1 MKIVWINENT
11 QGQELEKN
19 EYVLFPNGT
28 KVGYLEARYDAITK
42 SFYIFD
48 DETGEKLYSNDV
60 HIKPARK
67 KREYKKQTDISKMKE
82 IHPLSE
88 TEKAYCVEDGSNG
101 LIGKG
106 CRVYYK
112 YYAKSICVID
122 NSKIYAP
129 IWA

>member
-1 MKIVWINENT
+1 MKTVWINENT

-28 KVGYLEARYDAITK
+28 KAGYLETRYDTVAKAFFI
-42 SFYIFD
+42 YD
-48 DETGEKLYSNDV
+48 DTGEKLYSNDV
-60 HIKPARK
+60 HTKPIRK
-67 KREYKKQTDISKMKE
+67 RVNTKKQTDISKMKE
-82 IHPLSE
+82 IHPLAE
-88 TEKAYCVEDGSNG
+88 TEKAYRVEDGSNG

-106 CRVYYK
+106 CKVYYK

-122 NSKIYAP
+122 NGKIYAP

>member
-1 MKIVWINENT
+1 MKTVWINENT

-19 EYVLFPNGT
+19 EYVLFPNG
-28 KVGYLEARYDAITK
+28 KKAGYLETKYDTTAK
-42 SFYIFD
+42 SFYIY
-48 DETGEKLYSNDV
+48 DEEINEKIYSNDV
-60 HIKPARK
+60 HITPARK

-88 TEKAYCVEDGSNG
+88 TEKAYRVEDGSNG

-122 NSKIYAP
+122 NGKIYAP